1 MEPTTTKERILMT
14 SMSLFAEQ
22 GFAEISLRT
31 ITTAAGV
38 NLAAVNYHFG
48 SKTDLIRTIIRRVLD
63 PINAQQLQLLD
74 DLEKTTLSP
83 SIVELLTAFSIPVLE
98 LMEPQHTFDQT
109 QARLFSRIMIN
120 PGNDILQMAFEEV
133 TNVDQRYLPAFG
145 RVLPHL
151 GPDELQWRYRSTIVV
166 LVSHWADLSTALY
179 TDKLPVV
186 DDRRYHAWMLT
197 FLEAAL
203 CAPAT
208 RMINTQHTT
217 EKAG

>member
-48 SKTDLIRTIIRRVLD
+48 SKTDLIRTIIRRVLE

-74 DLEKTTLSP
+74 DLEKTTPSP
-83 SIVELLTAFSIPVLE
+83 SIVALLTAFSTPVLD
-98 LMEPQHTFDQT
+98 LMEPQHMFEQL
-109 QARLFSRIMIN
+109 QARLFSRVMIN
-120 PGNDILQMAFEEV
+120 PGNDILQMTFEEV
-133 TNVDQRYLPAFG
+133 ARVDQRYRPAFG

-151 GPDELQWRYRSTIVV
+151 TLDELQWRYRSTIVV
-166 LVSHWADLSTALY
+166 LVSHWADLSTGLY
-179 TDKLPVV
+179 TNRLAVV
-186 DDRRYHAWMLT
+186 NDHNYRAWMMT

>member
-14 SMSLFAEQ
+14 GMSLFADQ
-22 GFAEISLRT
+22 GFAEISLRA

-48 SKTDLIRTIIRRVLD
+48 SKTDLIRTIIQRVLG

-74 DLEKTTLSP
+74 DLEKTTSSP
-83 SIVELLTAFSIPVLE
+83 SVVALLTAFSTPVLD
-98 LMEPQHTFDQT
+98 LMTPQHTFEQM
-109 QARLFSRIMIN
+109 QARLFSRVMIN
-120 PGNDILQMAFEEV
+120 PGNDILQISLEEV
-133 TNVDQRYLPAFG
+133 ATVDQRYLPAFSQ
-145 RVLPHL
+145 VLPHL
-151 GPDELQWRYRSTIVV
+151 GADELQWRYRSTIVV
-166 LVSHWADLSTALY
+166 LVSHWADLSTGLY
-179 TDKLPVV
+179 TNQLPAMH
-186 DDRRYHAWMLT
+186 DHHYRAWMMT

-208 RMINTQHTT
+208 EMIDAKHMT